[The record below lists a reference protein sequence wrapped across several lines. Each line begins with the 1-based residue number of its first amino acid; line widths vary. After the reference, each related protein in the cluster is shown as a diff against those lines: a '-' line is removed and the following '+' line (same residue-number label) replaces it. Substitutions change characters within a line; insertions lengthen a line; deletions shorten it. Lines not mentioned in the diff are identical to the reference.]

1 MDSST
6 MKGVVIGVAVATAG
20 GAIASYTMFADKGPG
35 YAQVINVEEIRETV
49 NTPRE
54 ECEDV
59 AVTKKAEPRDKHKIA
74 GTAGGA
80 VVGGLLGSMIGDGS
94 GKKLATV
101 AGAAAG
107 GYAGNKVQ
115 GNMQDNDTYTTTE
128 RRCNTVTD
136 SHENVVGYDVTY
148 MLGDNEGKVRM
159 DKEPGNRIPL
169 DENGQLVLN

>member
-6 MKGVVIGVAVATAG
+6 MKGVVVGAVIATAG
-20 GAIASYTMFADKGPG
+20 GAIASYTMLGDKGAE
-35 YAQVINVEEIRETV
+35 YARVISVEEIKETV

-59 AVTKKAEPRDKHKIA
+59 VVTKKAEPKDKHKIA

-80 VVGGLLGSMIGDGS
+80 VVGGLLGNMVGGGS

-115 GNMQDNDTYTTTE
+115 GNMQDKDTYTTTE

-136 SHENVVGYDVTY
+136 SHENVVGYNVTY

-159 DKEPGNRIPL
+159 DKEPGSRIPL
-169 DENGQLVLN
+169 DENGQLVLD